1 MARAPEIRIES
12 LSKRFGRE
20 LVLNQLNLELKA
32 GLINFIIGQS
42 GAGKSVLLKHLIG
55 LMTPDEGQIYFDGQ
69 PLVGQGGRAWKNWR
83 TKMGILFQDGALFDF
98 LTVGQNVCFPLTV
111 HRRMSYRRMKELA
124 RAQMRKL
131 GIEGAFN
138 HKVSALSI
146 GERKRAALARALIL
160 EPDVLFFDEPTTG
173 LDPILSGQVDEL
185 ILAVKKDTGASLVV
199 VSHDI
204 PATLAL
210 ADQVAMVYL
219 GQIRLAGPPEAFRA
233 SADPVIHQFLTAQED
248 GPIAKLSEV

>member
-1 MARAPEIRIES
+1 MTKAPNIKIEKLAKS
-12 LSKRFGRE
+12 FGRE
-20 LVLNQLNLELKA
+20 LILDQLDLNIEA

-55 LMTPDEGQIYFDGQ
+55 LMTPDQGQIYFDGR
-69 PLVGQGGRAWKNWR
+69 PMIGQDSKAWKNWR
-83 TKMGILFQDGALFDF
+83 PKMGILFQDGALFDF
-98 LTVGQNVCFPLTV
+98 MTVGQNVCFPLTV
-111 HRRMSYRRMKELA
+111 HRKMSYSRMEELA
-124 RAQMRKL
+124 RAQMKKL
-131 GIEGAFN
+131 DIEAAFK
-138 HKVSALSI
+138 HKVSALST

-160 EPDVLFFDEPTTG
+160 EPDILFFDEPTTG
-173 LDPILSGQVDEL
+173 LDPILSAQVDEL
-185 ILAVKKDTGASLVV
+185 ILTTRKNTGATLVV

-210 ADQVAMVYL
+210 ADKVAMVYQGRIWL
-219 GQIRLAGPPEAFRA
+219 DGPPDVFKT